1 MTKIITLTTSKGG
14 AGKSTLTRNLGAH
27 WVNLGHKVVII
38 DADPQGSIIS
48 RHNTEGPLKDMVVVA
63 DPEESI
69 SNTINEFRNKTDFLL
84 IDTGGFRN
92 KTTVRALS
100 ETDLAL
106 IPLKPS
112 ADDVAGAVITH
123 NLIEELNQTP
133 ERAGRPI
140 TYRMILTM
148 TQQGTTISKH
158 VRSEL
163 TEIGYLLIE
172 SEMRHRVAYPEAA
185 ISGLSPCILD
195 PEGPAARDIAAIVA
209 ELNKVAF
216 KKNI

>member
-27 WVNLGHKVVII
+27 WVNLGHKVVVI

-48 RHNTEGPLKDMVVVA
+48 RHNTKGPLKDMVVVA

-69 SNTINEFRNKTDFLL
+69 SNTINEFRNKSDFIL

-112 ADDVAGAVITH
+112 ADDVAGAVETH

-133 ERAGRPI
+133 ERAGKPI

-148 TQQGTTISKH
+148 TVQGTTISKH

-163 TEIGYLLIE
+163 REIGYLLID
-172 SEMRHRVAYPEAA
+172 SEMPQRVAYPEAA

-195 PEGPAARDIAAIVA
+195 PEGPAARDIAAIVS